1 MKGRRMSRTTGV
13 VLLCWLLV
21 AAAVFYLAQSS
32 RQITLTGESEH
43 WRAALAVPRPKDFLR
58 DTVEDARF
66 VLTWTG
72 SREEYRQYRT
82 LEYSYRAYG
91 GGGIGGRQSCEE
103 AGRLSPRITVG
114 NGSISW
120 AFWHDPRVWVS
131 VSLDGGPPEEFVL
144 TIK

>member
-1 MKGRRMSRTTGV
+1 MKGRRMSRTTRV

-32 RQITLTGESEH
+32 RQITLAGESEH
-43 WRAALAVPRPKDFLR
+43 WRAALAIPRPKDFQR

-82 LEYSYRAYG
+82 LEYSYRVYG
-91 GGGIGGRQSCEE
+91 GGRLSAQQDHDEPGK
-103 AGRLSPRITVG
+103 LSPRITI
-114 NGSISW
+114 NSNSISW